1 VLLVVSAGLI
11 VAAAVMLLLGY
22 DAPAA
27 YRQMLLGAFGGR
39 RFANLL
45 TTLNR
50 ATPIIGMG
58 LAAALAFRAGCF
70 NIGGEGQMIIGALT
84 AAVLALYLPQLQL
97 PGTLVIILSILGAA
111 LSGGIYALLA
121 AVLQLQLQIPLLI
134 STLLLN
140 YPARYCASYLV
151 SRPLRD
157 IPSGMNQTLMID
169 ENTRLPLLL
178 EHGQLHLGVPLM
190 VLLALFCGVLIQ
202 RSVAGYEW
210 RMHGYNPRFARYAGI
225 RAGRLG
231 YQVMFSS
238 GAIAGLTGAIEVLG
252 VHYRYIDDMLVQP
265 LYAWTGIMAA
275 LLAGN
280 SAYGVI
286 LSGLFF
292 AALQTGGGAMER
304 RAGVPRE
311 LAQVLQALIIMLL
324 ALRSRRPGQE
334 RE

>member
-1 VLLVVSAGLI
+1 LPERLRSLAIVLLVVSAGLI

-27 YRQMLLGAFGGR
+27 YHQMLLGAFGGR

-58 LAAALAFRAGCF
+58 LAAVLAFRAGCF

-97 PGTLVIILSILGAA
+97 PGTLMIILSILGAA

-190 VLLALFCGVLIQ
+190 VLLA
-202 RSVAGYEW
+202 
-210 RMHGYNPRFARYAGI
+210 
-225 RAGRLG
+225 
-231 YQVMFSS
+231 
-238 GAIAGLTGAIEVLG
+238 
-252 VHYRYIDDMLVQP
+252 
-265 LYAWTGIMAA
+265 
-275 LLAGN
+275 
-280 SAYGVI
+280 
-286 LSGLFF
+286 
-292 AALQTGGGAMER
+292 
-304 RAGVPRE
+304 
-311 LAQVLQALIIMLL
+311 QVLQALIIMLL

-334 RE
+334 R